1 MINIALVIALISYSV
16 VLTIYGLYVVL
27 ILKNAKTKEYIQLIN
42 QALMNTSDCQS
53 LPNVTI
59 LVPTYNEEAVIARK
73 LQNIAELNYPIEKI
87 EVLLLDDCSSD
98 RTCEI
103 AQSMFKRL
111 GLPGKIVRNPYRMGV
126 NTSYN
131 RGVPNASSSLILR
144 TDADVV
150 IGADALEKAVKIISN
165 IENVGGIT
173 GTMVPVMDKITAT
186 TGVENNY
193 RSLFD
198 QMSIAESALHS
209 TFPGGGGF
217 ALLKKSCFSPISPNH
232 GSTDGN
238 ISLSIIEKDFRYI
251 CVPHTFSHETIP
263 HKFNEQIRQK
273 VRRASRLIQS
283 TLMNK
288 DMLFK
293 RELEEFGR
301 LIFPL
306 RFAMLVICPV
316 LMVAGLVCTF
326 LLILSY
332 SAVLA
337 LLLTFACFL
346 SVYIGARRNVH
357 FLNFVASMV
366 IHQFYLLLG
375 LIFLGKKRGT
385 WKKTARTSRELSDL
399 SDQLDE

>member
-1 MINIALVIALISYSV
+1 MISVALVIALIGYSV

-27 ILKNAKTKEYIQLIN
+27 ILKNAKTREYIQLIN

-59 LVPTYNEEAVIARK
+59 LVPTHNEEAVISRK
-73 LQNIAELNYPIEKI
+73 LQNIAELNYPLEKI

-111 GLPGKIVRNPYRMGV
+111 GFRGKIFRNPYRMGV
-126 NTSYN
+126 NASYN
-131 RGVPNASSSLILR
+131 KGVPNASSRLILR

-150 IGADALEKAVKIISN
+150 IEADALEKAVQIISN

-173 GTMVPVMDKITAT
+173 GTMTAVMDKITVA
-186 TGVENNY
+186 TGVENSY

-217 ALLKKSCFSPISPNH
+217 ALLRKSCFSPISANH

-251 CVPHTFSHETIP
+251 YVPYTFSRETIP

-283 TLMNK
+283 ILMNK
-288 DMLFK
+288 DMLFR
-293 RELEEFGR
+293 REFKEFGMV
-301 LIFPL
+301 IFPL
-306 RFAMLVICPV
+306 RFAMLAICPA
-316 LMVAGLVCTF
+316 LIVAGLVCTF
-326 LLILSY
+326 FLILSY
-332 SAVLA
+332 SVVIASLLA
-337 LLLTFACFL
+337 FAFFL
-346 SVYIGARRNVH
+346 SVYVGARRNIH
-357 FLNFVASMV
+357 YLNSVASLV
-366 IHQFYLLLG
+366 VHQFYLLFG
-375 LIFLGKKRGT
+375 LLCLSKAKDT
-385 WKKTARTSRELSDL
+385 WKKIERSSSR
-399 SDQLDE
+399 